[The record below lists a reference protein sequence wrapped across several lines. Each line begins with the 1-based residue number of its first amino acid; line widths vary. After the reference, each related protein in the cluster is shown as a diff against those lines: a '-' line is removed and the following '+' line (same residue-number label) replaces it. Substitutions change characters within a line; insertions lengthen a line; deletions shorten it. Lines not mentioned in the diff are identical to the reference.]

1 MVDTR
6 AMIPIEAL
14 QFPQAYEANPRLK
27 RTYHVKRERT
37 RNKDKDRCDS
47 YKRSSSD
54 YNICEDNHSDQTN
67 KENEAEGLMNSSA
80 MTETNIRTRSRSI
93 DSDYPKEEEEEEA
106 EKASSCENIHQV
118 AHGHQ
123 RMAMIDEKSRDD
135 QSIVQ
140 RVDWWE
146 DFDLLLHHPVG
157 IRLFTEFLTKEFS
170 EENIVFWKACQE
182 YKSITDKSLKIRK
195 AEQIFSQHLA
205 SDAPEPVNIDSG
217 ARQAASEAV
226 KSGTSVNGGSPEL
239 FNNSQKQIYNLM
251 KMDSFQRFLQSSIFK
266 EYIDAEKER
275 SQNENDSKQGKGGK
289 QDNKKWS
296 LPAWTNIIGGI
307 AKVKEKDH
315 ELPGLSSRT
324 FSSPDIALLSQTC
337 PDIQFARILLPDG
350 STAILSPQPDQTL
363 RDMIQTLLRRRG
375 ETRGFKAF
383 LDSGSHIDLE
393 LSSCNVGNS
402 TVVLQWTV

>member
-1 MVDTR
+1 
-6 AMIPIEAL
+6 
-14 QFPQAYEANPRLK
+14 
-27 RTYHVKRERT
+27 
-37 RNKDKDRCDS
+37 
-47 YKRSSSD
+47 
-54 YNICEDNHSDQTN
+54 
-67 KENEAEGLMNSSA
+67 
-80 MTETNIRTRSRSI
+80 
-93 DSDYPKEEEEEEA
+93 
-106 EKASSCENIHQV
+106 
-118 AHGHQ
+118 
-123 RMAMIDEKSRDD
+123 
-135 QSIVQ
+135 
-140 RVDWWE
+140 
-146 DFDLLLHHPVG
+146 
-157 IRLFTEFLTKEFS
+157 
-170 EENIVFWKACQE
+170 
-182 YKSITDKSLKIRK
+182 
-195 AEQIFSQHLA
+195 
-205 SDAPEPVNIDSG
+205 
-217 ARQAASEAV
+217 
-226 KSGTSVNGGSPEL
+226 L